1 MGSNPTEAWLAMGID
16 KAKESILVVDDDQRV
31 CEVLKELLGALHFPT
46 ASALS
51 ASEALKMLKDKP
63 YTFLL
68 ADMKMPEMNGI
79 ELIRRSREK
88 FPSVSVIAMTG
99 YADEF
104 KYVDII
110 EAGANDFVKKP
121 IDIAELEAKIVRC
134 ISERDLKKEL
144 SRLSMTDSLTG
155 LFNQRQFY
163 MRLREEIVRSTRQ
176 KHSLALI
183 LLDLDN
189 FKEYNDRHGHIAG
202 DQALRHVGKA
212 ILRSIREGVD
222 SGYRYGGD
230 EFAIILIDSDVL
242 VAEEIGKRVHV
253 AIRDSGELK
262 ASLGY
267 AVYSEEMNLT
277 EFVRLADTNLYKS
290 KMQAKNRHLN

>member
-1 MGSNPTEAWLAMGID
+1 MNID
-16 KAKESILVVDDDQRV
+16 KAKELILVVDDDQRV
-31 CEVLKELLGALHFPT
+31 CEVLKELLGALQFPT
-46 ASALS
+46 ASAPS
-51 ASEALKMLKDKP
+51 GAEALKMLKDRP

-68 ADMKMPEMNGI
+68 ADMKMPEMNGM
-79 ELIRRSREK
+79 ELIRRSRENL
-88 FPSVSVIAMTG
+88 PTVGVIAMTG
-99 YADEF
+99 YAEEF

-110 EAGANDFVKKP
+110 NAGANDFVKKP

-144 SRLSMTDSLTG
+144 SRLSVTDSLTG
-155 LFNQRQFY
+155 LFNQRHFY

-176 KHSLALI
+176 KHPLALI
-183 LLDLDN
+183 LIDLDN

-202 DQALRHVGKA
+202 DQALRHVGKS

-230 EFAIILIDSDVL
+230 EFAIILIDSDIL
-242 VAEEIGKRVHV
+242 IAEEIGKRVRF
-253 AIRDSGELK
+253 AIKDSGELR

-267 AVYSEEMNLT
+267 AVYSEDMNLT
-277 EFVRLADTNLYKS
+277 DFVRLADTNLYKS
-290 KMQAKNRHLN
+290 KTEVKNGRAN

>member
-1 MGSNPTEAWLAMGID
+1 MNID
-16 KAKESILVVDDDQRV
+16 KAKELILVVDDDQRV
-31 CEVLKELLGALHFPT
+31 CEVLKELLGALQFPT
-46 ASALS
+46 ASAPS
-51 ASEALKMLKDKP
+51 GAEALKMLKDRP

-68 ADMKMPEMNGI
+68 ADMKMPEMNGM
-79 ELIRRSREK
+79 ELIRRSRENL
-88 FPSVSVIAMTG
+88 PTVGVIAMTG
-99 YADEF
+99 YAEEF

-110 EAGANDFVKKP
+110 NAGANDFVKKP

-144 SRLSMTDSLTG
+144 SRLSVTDSLTG
-155 LFNQRQFY
+155 LFNQRHFY

-176 KHSLALI
+176 KHPLALI
-183 LLDLDN
+183 LIDLDN

-202 DQALRHVGKA
+202 DQALRHVGKS

-230 EFAIILIDSDVL
+230 EFAIILIDSDIL
-242 VAEEIGKRVHV
+242 IAEEIGKRVRF
-253 AIRDSGELK
+253 AIKDSGELR

-267 AVYSEEMNLT
+267 AVYSEDMNLT

-290 KMQAKNRHLN
+290 KTEVKNGRTN

>member
-1 MGSNPTEAWLAMGID
+1 MDID
-16 KAKESILVVDDDQRV
+16 KKKEFILVVDDDQRV
-31 CEVLKELLGALHFPT
+31 CEVLKELLGALQYPT
-46 ASALS
+46 ASALGGE
-51 ASEALKMLKDKP
+51 EALRMLKEKP

-68 ADMKMPEMNGI
+68 ADMKMPEVNGM
-79 ELIRRSREK
+79 ELIRRSREN
-88 FPSVSVIAMTG
+88 FPNVSVIAMTG
-99 YADEF
+99 YADEY

-110 EAGANDFVKKP
+110 NAGANDFVKKP

-144 SRLSMTDSLTG
+144 SRLSITDSLTG

-176 KHSLALI
+176 RHPLALI

-189 FKEYNDRHGHIAG
+189 FKDYNDKHGHLAG
-202 DQALRHVGKA
+202 DHALRHVGKA

-230 EFAIILIDSDVL
+230 EFAIILIDSDIL
-242 VAEEIGKRVHV
+242 IAEEIGKRVRV
-253 AIRDSGELK
+253 AIRDSGDLR

-267 AVYSEEMNLT
+267 AVYGENMNLT
-277 EFVRLADTNLYKS
+277 DFVGLADSNLYKS
-290 KMQAKNRHLN
+290 KTERKNGQMH

>member
-1 MGSNPTEAWLAMGID
+1 MDID

-31 CEVLKELLGALHFPT
+31 CEVLKELLGALQFPT
-46 ASALS
+46 ASAVS
-51 ASEALKMLKDKP
+51 GPEALNMLKDKP
-63 YTFLL
+63 HTFLL
-68 ADMKMPEMNGI
+68 ADMKMPEMNGM
-79 ELIRRSREK
+79 ELIRQSREN
-88 FPSVSVIAMTG
+88 FPGVNVIAMTG
-99 YADEF
+99 YADEY

-110 EAGANDFVKKP
+110 NAGANDFVKKP
-121 IDIAELEAKIVRC
+121 IDIAELEAKIIRC

-144 SRLSMTDSLTG
+144 SRLSITDSLTG

-176 KHSLALI
+176 KHPLALI

-189 FKEYNDRHGHIAG
+189 FKEYNDKHGHLAG

-230 EFAIILIDSDVL
+230 EFAIILIDSDIL
-242 VAEEIGKRVHV
+242 IAEDIGKRVRT
-253 AIRDSGELK
+253 AIRDSGSLR
-262 ASLGY
+262 ASFGY
-267 AVYSEEMNLT
+267 AVYTEEMNLT
-277 EFVRLADTNLYKS
+277 DFVRLADTNLYRS
-290 KMQAKNRHLN
+290 KTEMKNGRTN

>member
-1 MGSNPTEAWLAMGID
+1 MNID
-16 KAKESILVVDDDQRV
+16 KTKESILVVDDDQRV
-31 CEVLKELLGALHFPT
+31 CEVLKELFGAMQFPT
-46 ASALS
+46 TSSLS
-51 ASEALKMLKDKP
+51 GEEALRMLKEKQ

-68 ADMKMPEMNGI
+68 ADMKMPQMNGM
-79 ELIRRSREK
+79 ELIRRTREN
-88 FPSVSVIAMTG
+88 FPSVSVVAMTG
-99 YADEF
+99 YTDEYQ
-104 KYVDII
+104 YVDII
-110 EAGANDFVKKP
+110 NAGANDFVKKP

-134 ISERDLKKEL
+134 ISERDLRKEL

-183 LLDLDN
+183 LMDLDN
-189 FKEYNDRHGHIAG
+189 FKEYNDKHGHIAG
-202 DQALRHVGKA
+202 DEALRDVGKA

-230 EFAIILIDSDVL
+230 EFAIILIDSDL
-242 VAEEIGKRVHV
+242 SIAQEIGKRVHL
-253 AIRDSGELK
+253 AIRDNGELR

-267 AVYSEEMNLT
+267 AVYGGENMNLT
-277 EFVRLADTNLYKS
+277 DFVALADADLYRS
-290 KMQAKNRHLN
+290 KTQRKAGMTK

>member
-1 MGSNPTEAWLAMGID
+1 MDID

-31 CEVLKELLGALHFPT
+31 CEVLKELLGALQFPT
-46 ASALS
+46 ASAPGGE
-51 ASEALKMLKDKP
+51 AALKMLRDKP

-68 ADMKMPEMNGI
+68 ADMKMPEMNGM
-79 ELIRRSREK
+79 ELVRRSREN
-88 FPSVSVIAMTG
+88 FPNVSVIAMTG
-99 YADEF
+99 YAEEY

-110 EAGANDFVKKP
+110 NAGANDFVKKP

-144 SRLSMTDSLTG
+144 SRLSITDSLTG

-163 MRLREEIVRSTRQ
+163 LRLREEIVRSTRQ
-176 KHSLALI
+176 KHALALI

-189 FKEYNDRHGHIAG
+189 FKDYNDKHGHIAG

-212 ILRSIREGVD
+212 ILGNIREGVD

-230 EFAIILIDSDVL
+230 EFAIILIDSDIAI
-242 VAEEIGKRVHV
+242 AEEIGKRVRM
-253 AIRDSGELK
+253 AIRDSGQLG
-262 ASLGY
+262 ASVGY
-267 AVYSEEMNLT
+267 AVYGENMNLT
-277 EFVRLADTNLYKS
+277 DFVRVADANLYKS
-290 KMQAKNRHLN
+290 KTEAKNGRMN

>member
-1 MGSNPTEAWLAMGID
+1 MDID
-16 KAKESILVVDDDQRV
+16 KAKEWILVVDDDQRV
-31 CEVLKELLGALHFPT
+31 CEVLKELLGALQFPT
-46 ASALS
+46 ASAPS
-51 ASEALKMLKDKP
+51 GAEALKMLKDRP

-68 ADMKMPEMNGI
+68 ADMKMPEMNGM
-79 ELIRRSREK
+79 ELIRRSRENL
-88 FPSVSVIAMTG
+88 PTVGVIAMTG
-99 YADEF
+99 YAEEF

-110 EAGANDFVKKP
+110 NAGANDFVKKP

-144 SRLSMTDSLTG
+144 SRLSVTDSLTG
-155 LFNQRQFY
+155 LFNQRHFY

-176 KHSLALI
+176 KHPLALI
-183 LLDLDN
+183 LIDLDN

-202 DQALRHVGKA
+202 DQALRHVGKS

-230 EFAIILIDSDVL
+230 EFAIILIDSDIL
-242 VAEEIGKRVHV
+242 IAEEIGKRVRF
-253 AIRDSGELK
+253 AIKDSGELR

-267 AVYSEEMNLT
+267 AVYSEDMNLT
-277 EFVRLADTNLYKS
+277 DFVRLADTNLYKS
-290 KMQAKNRHLN
+290 KTEVKNGRAN

>member
-1 MGSNPTEAWLAMGID
+1 MGID
-16 KAKESILVVDDDQRV
+16 KARESILVVDDDQRV
-31 CEVLKELLGALHFPT
+31 CEVLKELLGALHFPS

-51 ASEALKMLKDKP
+51 AAEALRMLSDKP

-68 ADMKMPEMNGI
+68 ADMKMPEMNGM

-88 FPSVSVIAMTG
+88 FPGVSVIAMTG
-99 YADEF
+99 YADEY

-121 IDIAELEAKIVRC
+121 IDIAELEAKIIRC

-176 KHSLALI
+176 KHPLALI
-183 LLDLDN
+183 LLDVDN

-230 EFAIILIDSDVL
+230 EFAIILIDSDIMI
-242 VAEEIGKRVHV
+242 AEEIGKRVNL
-253 AIRDSGELK
+253 AIKDSGELR

-267 AVYSEEMNLT
+267 AVYREEMNLT

-290 KMQAKNRHLN
+290 KIQTKNRHLN

>member
-1 MGSNPTEAWLAMGID
+1 MEID
-16 KAKESILVVDDDQRV
+16 KTKELILVVDDDQRV
-31 CEVLKELLGALHFPT
+31 CEVLKELLGALQFPT

-51 ASEALKMLKDKP
+51 GAEALKMLKDKP

-68 ADMKMPEMNGI
+68 ADMKMPEMNGM
-79 ELIRRSREK
+79 ELIRGCREN
-88 FPSVSVIAMTG
+88 FPSVSVIAMTS
-99 YADEF
+99 YADEY
-104 KYVDII
+104 KCVDII
-110 EAGANDFVKKP
+110 DAGANDFVKKP
-121 IDIAELEAKIVRC
+121 IDVAELEAKIVRC

-144 SRLSMTDSLTG
+144 SRLSITDSLTG

-176 KHSLALI
+176 KHPLALI

-189 FKEYNDRHGHIAG
+189 FKEYNDEHGHIAG
-202 DQALRHVGKA
+202 DQALSHVGKA

-230 EFAIILIDSDVL
+230 EFAIILIDSDIII
-242 VAEEIGKRVHV
+242 AEEIGKRVRM
-253 AIRDSGELK
+253 AIRDGGELM

-267 AVYSEEMNLT
+267 AVYEAAMNLT
-277 EFVRLADTNLYKS
+277 DFVGLADSNLYQS
-290 KMQAKNRHLN
+290 KTEAKNGRPM

>member
-1 MGSNPTEAWLAMGID
+1 MGID
-16 KAKESILVVDDDQRV
+16 KARESILVVDDDQRV

-51 ASEALKMLKDKP
+51 AAEALRMLNDKL

-68 ADMKMPEMNGI
+68 ADMKMPEMNGM

-88 FPSVSVIAMTG
+88 FPEVSVIAMTG
-99 YADEF
+99 YADEY

-121 IDIAELEAKIVRC
+121 IDIAELEAKIIRC
-134 ISERDLKKEL
+134 ISERDLKNEL

-163 MRLREEIVRSTRQ
+163 IRLREEVVRSTRQ
-176 KHSLALI
+176 KHPLALI
-183 LLDLDN
+183 LLDVDN

-230 EFAIILIDSDVL
+230 EFAIILIDSDIMI
-242 VAEEIGKRVHV
+242 AEEIGKRVNL
-253 AIRDSGELK
+253 AIKDSGELR

-267 AVYSEEMNLT
+267 AVYREEMNLT
-277 EFVRLADTNLYKS
+277 EFVRLADTNLYES
-290 KMQAKNRHLN
+290 KTQAKNRHLN

>member
-1 MGSNPTEAWLAMGID
+1 MNID
-16 KAKESILVVDDDQRV
+16 KTKEFILVVDDDQRV
-31 CEVLKELLGALHFPT
+31 CEVLKELLGALQYPT
-46 ASALS
+46 ASALGGE
-51 ASEALKMLKDKP
+51 EALRMLKEKP

-68 ADMKMPEMNGI
+68 ADMKMPEVNGM
-79 ELIRRSREK
+79 ELIRRSRES
-88 FPSVSVIAMTG
+88 FPNVSVIAMTG
-99 YADEF
+99 YADEY

-110 EAGANDFVKKP
+110 NAGANDFVKKP

-144 SRLSMTDSLTG
+144 SRLSITDSLTG

-176 KHSLALI
+176 KHPLALI

-189 FKEYNDRHGHIAG
+189 FKDYNDKHGHLAG
-202 DQALRHVGKA
+202 DHALRHVGKA

-230 EFAIILIDSDVL
+230 EFAIILIDSDIL
-242 VAEEIGKRVHV
+242 IAEEIGKRVRL
-253 AIRDSGELK
+253 AIRDSGELR

-267 AVYSEEMNLT
+267 AVYGENMNLT
-277 EFVRLADTNLYKS
+277 DFVGLADSNLYKT
-290 KMQAKNRHLN
+290 KTERKNGQMH

>member
-1 MGSNPTEAWLAMGID
+1 MDID
-16 KAKESILVVDDDQRV
+16 KTKESILVVDDDQRV
-31 CEVLKELLGALHFPT
+31 CEVLKELLGALQFPT

-51 ASEALKMLKDKP
+51 GAEALKLLKDKP
-63 YTFLL
+63 YSFLL
-68 ADMKMPEMNGI
+68 ADMKMPEMNGMD
-79 ELIRRSREK
+79 LIRRSREN
-88 FPSVSVIAMTG
+88 FPSLSVIAMTG
-99 YADEF
+99 YADEY

-134 ISERDLKKEL
+134 IGERDLKKEL
-144 SRLSMTDSLTG
+144 SRLSITDSLTG

-189 FKEYNDRHGHIAG
+189 FKEYNDKHGHIAG
-202 DQALRHVGKA
+202 DQALRLVGKA

-230 EFAIILIDSDVL
+230 EFAIILIDSDIL
-242 VAEEIGKRVHV
+242 IAEEIGKRVRV
-253 AIRDSGELK
+253 SIKDSGELR

-267 AVYSEEMNLT
+267 AVYGENMNLT
-277 EFVRLADTNLYKS
+277 DFVRLADSNLYKS
-290 KMQAKNRHLN
+290 KTQAKNGLLN

>member
-1 MGSNPTEAWLAMGID
+1 MDID
-16 KAKESILVVDDDQRV
+16 KTKELILVVDDDQRV
-31 CEVLKELLGALHFPT
+31 CEVLKELLGALQFPT

-51 ASEALKMLKDKP
+51 GAEALAMLKDKA

-68 ADMKMPEMNGI
+68 ADMKMPEMNGM
-79 ELIRRSREK
+79 EVIRRSREA
-88 FPSVSVIAMTG
+88 FPNVSVIAMTG
-99 YADEF
+99 YADEY

-110 EAGANDFVKKP
+110 NAGANDFVKKP

-144 SRLSMTDSLTG
+144 NRLSITDSLTG

-176 KHSLALI
+176 KHPLALI
-183 LLDLDN
+183 LMDLDN

-230 EFAIILIDSDVL
+230 EFAIILIDSDIL
-242 VAEEIGKRVHV
+242 IAEEIGKRVRM
-253 AIRDSGELK
+253 AIRDSGELR

-267 AVYSEEMNLT
+267 AVYGENMNLT
-277 EFVRLADTNLYKS
+277 DFVKVADTELYKS
-290 KMQAKNRHLN
+290 KTDNKNGFLN

>member
-1 MGSNPTEAWLAMGID
+1 VDID
-16 KAKESILVVDDDQRV
+16 KAKELILVVDDDQRV
-31 CEVLKELLGALHFPT
+31 CEVLKELLGALQFPA
-46 ASALS
+46 ASAPS
-51 ASEALKMLKDKP
+51 GAEALKMLKDKP

-68 ADMKMPEMNGI
+68 ADMKMPEMNGM
-79 ELIRRSREK
+79 ELIRRSREN
-88 FPSVSVIAMTG
+88 FPNVSVIAMTG
-99 YADEF
+99 YAEEF
-104 KYVDII
+104 QYVGLVD
-110 EAGANDFVKKP
+110 AGANDFVKKP

-144 SRLSMTDSLTG
+144 SRLSVTDSLTG

-189 FKEYNDRHGHIAG
+189 FKEYNDKHGHIAG

-212 ILRSIREGVD
+212 IQRSIREGVD

-230 EFAIILIDSDVL
+230 EFAIILIDSDIL
-242 VAEEIGKRVHV
+242 IAEEIGKRVCF
-253 AIRDSGELK
+253 AIKDNGELR

-267 AVYSEEMNLT
+267 AVYTEEMNLT
-277 EFVRLADTNLYKS
+277 DFVRLADSNLYRS
-290 KMQAKNRHLN
+290 KTETKNGRAS

>member
-1 MGSNPTEAWLAMGID
+1 MTID
-16 KAKESILVVDDDQRV
+16 KTKESILVADDDQRV
-31 CEVLKELLGALHFPT
+31 GEVLKELLGALQFST
-46 ASALS
+46 ESALNG
-51 ASEALKMLKDKP
+51 AEALKMLKDKP

-68 ADMKMPEMNGI
+68 ADMKMPEMDGM
-79 ELIRRSREK
+79 ELIRQTREH
-88 FPSVSVIAMTG
+88 FPGVCVIAMTG
-99 YADEF
+99 YAEDY

-110 EAGANDFVKKP
+110 NAGANDFLKKP

-144 SRLSMTDSLTG
+144 SRLSITDSLTG

-176 KHSLALI
+176 KHPLALI

-202 DQALRHVGKA
+202 DQALKHVGKA
-212 ILRSIREGVD
+212 IQRSIREGVD

-230 EFAIILIDSDVL
+230 EFAIILIDSDIPI
-242 VAEEIGKRVHV
+242 AEEIGKRVKM
-253 AIRDSGELK
+253 AIRDSGDLR

-267 AVYSEEMNLT
+267 AVYKGDMNLT
-277 EFVRLADTNLYKS
+277 DFVKLADANLYRS
-290 KMQAKNRHLN
+290 KTEGKNGSLN

>member
-1 MGSNPTEAWLAMGID
+1 MDID
-16 KAKESILVVDDDQRV
+16 KKKEFILVVDDDQRV
-31 CEVLKELLGALHFPT
+31 CEVLKELLGALQYPT
-46 ASALS
+46 ASALGGE
-51 ASEALKMLKDKP
+51 EALRMLKEKP

-68 ADMKMPEMNGI
+68 ADMKMPEVDGM
-79 ELIRRSREK
+79 ELIRRSREN
-88 FPSVSVIAMTG
+88 FPNVSVIAMTG
-99 YADEF
+99 YADEY

-110 EAGANDFVKKP
+110 NAGANDFVKKP

-134 ISERDLKKEL
+134 ISERDLKREL
-144 SRLSMTDSLTG
+144 NRLSITDSLTG

-176 KHSLALI
+176 RHPLALI

-189 FKEYNDRHGHIAG
+189 FKDYNDKHGHLAG
-202 DQALRHVGKA
+202 DHALRHVGKA

-230 EFAIILIDSDVL
+230 EFAIILIDSDIL
-242 VAEEIGKRVHV
+242 IAEEIGKRVRL
-253 AIRDSGELK
+253 AIRDSGELR

-267 AVYSEEMNLT
+267 AVYGENMNLT
-277 EFVRLADTNLYKS
+277 DFVGLADSNLYKT
-290 KMQAKNRHLN
+290 KTQRKNGQMH